1 MPPFLWFIEYVAQ
14 LRLPLS
20 SGASAGHTTVME
32 VRVTITESYGVFVV
46 RVWREPTEAGKEPW
60 RASVLNTAT
69 KGRAY
74 FTSSEDLVAFLSPWP
89 LGEEAL
95 LWR

>member
-1 MPPFLWFIEYVAQ
+1 
-14 LRLPLS
+14 
-20 SGASAGHTTVME
+20 ME
-32 VRVTITESYGVFVV
+32 VGVTITKKYGVFVV
-46 RVWREPTEAGKEPW
+46 KIWREPREGEEGPW

-69 KGRAY
+69 KERTY
-74 FTSSEDLVAFLSPWP
+74 FSTAEALVAFLSPWP